1 MADRLQNE
9 ITEMEK
15 RREAFSSAVGENYAF
30 GMIVRHMR
38 KPVKGLTRDSKFD
51 CSLCD
56 ISIVYPRV
64 LFFYHLLFVM
74 LLLFGE
80 NMKLLFQLIKK

>member
-9 ITEMEK
+9 ITEKEK

-38 KPVKGLTRDSKFD
+38 KPVKGLNSDSKFD
-51 CSLCD
+51 CS
-56 ISIVYPRV
+56 
-64 LFFYHLLFVM
+64 
-74 LLLFGE
+74 
-80 NMKLLFQLIKK
+80 